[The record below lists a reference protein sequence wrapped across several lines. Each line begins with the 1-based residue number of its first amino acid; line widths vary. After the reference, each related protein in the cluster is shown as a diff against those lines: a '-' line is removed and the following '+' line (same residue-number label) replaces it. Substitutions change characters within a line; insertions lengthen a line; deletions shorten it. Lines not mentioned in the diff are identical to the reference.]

1 MDPSGTAPYWLL
13 PPKEV
18 VPLPHK
24 LSQSLILLIEL
35 AQTSKQLAD
44 LVRPGRRL
52 VCQPLPLTL
61 ETRGKQRSCIF
72 STIFFYVL
80 M

>member
-1 MDPSGTAPYWLL
+1 MDPSGTAPYRLL

-24 LSQSLILLIEL
+24 LSQGIILLIEL
-35 AQTSKQLAD
+35 AQASKQLVD
-44 LVRPGRRL
+44 LVRPSSCL

-61 ETRGKQRSCIF
+61 GTRGKQSSCIF
-72 STIFFYVL
+72 PPS
-80 M
+80 